1 MTEVAVKIRVE
12 DFETGYYSEFITQI
26 EADLDDS
33 IENQIRD
40 IFETPRLTVTDFK
53 WSENLNA
60 FKTKKQGKKND

>member
-1 MTEVAVKIRVE
+1 MTEIAVKIRVE
-12 DFETGYYSEFITQI
+12 DFETGYYSEFVTQI

-53 WSENLNA
+53 WSEDLNV
-60 FKTKKQGKKND
+60 FKTKGLNK

>member
-1 MTEVAVKIRVE
+1 MTKVAVKIRVE
-12 DFETGYYSEFITQI
+12 GFETGYYNEIVTQI

-53 WSENLNA
+53 WSEDLNVFQA
-60 FKTKKQGKKND
+60 KGLNK

>member
-12 DFETGYYSEFITQI
+12 DFETGYYSEFVTQI

-53 WSENLNA
+53 WSEDLNV
-60 FKTKKQGKKND
+60 FKAKGLNK

>member
-1 MTEVAVKIRVE
+1 MTKVAVKIRVE
-12 DFETGYYSEFITQI
+12 DFETGYYNEIVTQI

-53 WSENLNA
+53 WSEDLNV
-60 FKTKKQGKKND
+60 FKAKSLNK